1 MSALRIAELLL
12 NRCKARVAENHAGMD
27 KGVNEEQY
35 QRLVGKNQE
44 LRWIMDLTKEYL
56 QQVESEET
64 LDEL

>member
-1 MSALRIAELLL
+1 
-12 NRCKARVAENHAGMD
+12 VAENHAGMD

-44 LRWIMDLTKEYL
+44 LRWVMDLTKEYL

>member
-1 MSALRIAELLL
+1 
-12 NRCKARVAENHAGMD
+12 MD

-44 LRWIMDLTKEYL
+44 LRWVKDLVREYL
-56 QQVESEET
+56 QQVESEEE

>member
-1 MSALRIAELLL
+1 MSALQIAELLL
-12 NRCKARVAENHAGMD
+12 NRCNARTAENHAAMD

-44 LRWIMDLTKEYL
+44 LRWVKDLVREYL
-56 QQVESEET
+56 QQVESEEE

>member
-12 NRCKARVAENHAGMD
+12 SRCKERLAENHATMD
-27 KGVNEEQY
+27 KGGAVEQY

-44 LRWIMDLTKEYL
+44 LRWMMDLTKEYL
-56 QQVESEET
+56 QQVESEEE